1 MRQKY
6 KNNDAVIHK
15 IITILR
21 HKITTMDAKQLKWVL
36 LITMALIW
44 GSSFI
49 LIKKGLI
56 GLDPYQLGSLRMIFA
71 AVFLLVIGYRQLPR
85 IPADKWKFMILT
97 ALLGI
102 FIPAYLF
109 AIAETQIGSSI
120 TGVLNSLTPLNSLIL
135 GGLLFGLNFKRVQII
150 GVSIGFVGSLMLV
163 FTGNDTQTTSNFG
176 YVFLVFIATL
186 CYALNVNI
194 VKKYLSDM
202 SSLTIATGNSAVM
215 IVPAFAILCCTGF
228 FEVMHVAKV
237 QHSVLFI
244 LILGVFGTGIANL
257 LFFRLIQMS
266 STVFATSVTYLIP
279 IVAFFWGL
287 LDNEMLSPFQFAG
300 ACVIVFGVWLSGK
313 K

>member
-1 MRQKY
+1 MPA
-6 KNNDAVIHK
+6 N
-15 IITILR
+15 
-21 HKITTMDAKQLKWVL
+21 QLKWIL
-36 LITMALIW
+36 LFTMALIW

-56 GLDPYQLGSLRMIFA
+56 ALDPYQLGSLRMIFA
-71 AVFLLVIGYRQLPR
+71 GLFLLIIGFRTLPK
-85 IPADKWKFMILT
+85 IPGDKWKFMALT

-109 AIAETQIGSSI
+109 AIAETKIGSSI

-135 GGLLFGLNFKRVQII
+135 GALVFGLNFKRIQII

-163 FTGNDTQTTSNFG
+163 FTGNDAQMTSNFG

-202 SSLTIATGNSAVM
+202 NSMAIATGNSAVLL
-215 IVPAFAILCCTGF
+215 VPAFVILCCTGF
-228 FEVMHVAKV
+228 FDVMHLPNV
-237 QHSVLFI
+237 QYSVGFI
-244 LILGVFGTGIANL
+244 VILGVMGTGVANL
-257 LFFRLIQMS
+257 LFYRLIHIS

-287 LDNEMLSPFQFAG
+287 VDNEMLSPMQFVG
-300 ACVIVFGVWLSGK
+300 ACVILAGVYLSSK

>member
-1 MRQKY
+1 ME
-6 KNNDAVIHK
+6 
-15 IITILR
+15 
-21 HKITTMDAKQLKWVL
+21 AKQLKWIL

-71 AVFLLVIGYRQLPR
+71 GLFLLAIGFKTLPT
-85 IPADKWKFMILT
+85 IPAGKWKFMFLT
-97 ALLGI
+97 AMLGI
-102 FIPAYLF
+102 FFPAYLF
-109 AIAETQIGSSI
+109 AIAETKIGSSI

-135 GGLLFGLNFKRVQII
+135 GALVFGLSFKRVQII
-150 GVSIGFVGSLMLV
+150 GVGIGFVGSLILV
-163 FTGNDTQTTSNFG
+163 FTGHDTQTTSNFG

-194 VKKYLSDM
+194 VKKYLADVN
-202 SSLTIATGNSAVM
+202 SLTIATGNSAAM
-215 IVPAFAILCCTGF
+215 IVPAFAILCFTGF
-228 FEVMHVAKV
+228 FEVIHVPDV
-237 QHSVLFI
+237 QYSMLFI

-257 LFFRLIQMS
+257 LFFRLIKIS

-287 LDNEMLSPFQFAG
+287 LDKEMLSPMQFVG
-300 ACVIVFGVWLSGK
+300 ACVIVFGVWLSGRK
-313 K
+313 

>member
-1 MRQKY
+1 MET
-6 KNNDAVIHK
+6 KN
-15 IITILR
+15 
-21 HKITTMDAKQLKWVL
+21 LKWVL
-36 LITMALIW
+36 LAAMALIW

-71 AVFLLVIGYRQLPR
+71 AVFLLVIGFKKIPQIPR
-85 IPADKWKFMILT
+85 DKWKFMFLT
-97 ALLGI
+97 AFLGI
-102 FIPAYLF
+102 FLPAYLF
-109 AIAETQIGSSI
+109 ALAETKIGSSI
-120 TGVLNSLTPLNSLIL
+120 TGVLNSLTPLNSLIFGIL
-135 GGLLFGLNFKRVQII
+135 IFGLNFKRIQII
-150 GVSIGFVGSLMLV
+150 GVSIGFLGSLMLV
-163 FTGNDTQTTSNFG
+163 FTGNTQTTSNFG

-194 VKKYLSDM
+194 VKKYLSDLNA
-202 SSLTIATGNSAVM
+202 LTIATGNSAAM
-215 IVPAFAILCCTGF
+215 ILPAFVILCCTGF
-228 FEVMHVAKV
+228 FEVMHLPQV

-244 LILGVFGTGIANL
+244 LVLGVFGTGIANL

-287 LDNEMLSPFQFAG
+287 LDNEMLSLLQFAG
-300 ACVIVFGVWLSGK
+300 ACVIIFGVWLSGK